1 MNKPIHKLSLNEI
14 KNLNLY
20 QNEIITLEFENQIY
34 VNGKIKIYEE
44 KSRIIL
50 ITFENCTVKHNK
62 EILFQP
68 EWGNYDLICASKI
81 TSVFGGPSDSSK
93 YYEKIK
99 LTKSR
104 YDKYNIKKTTG
115 VKKYNT

>member
-1 MNKPIHKLSLNEI
+1 MDACKGLNKPKHKLSLDEI

-34 VNGKIKIYEE
+34 VNGKIKKILMK

-68 EWGNYDLICASKI
+68 KWGNYDLICASKI

-99 LTKSR
+99 LP
-104 YDKYNIKKTTG
+104 KTPQIVNTG
-115 VKKYNT
+115 R